1 MSEEISSQ
9 TLPPKARM
17 NPQDF
22 RNQDLVSRLLA
33 ATPPYLYS
41 APMAPHNFFFSE
53 MLRSLVQAKNN
64 EANRLQQATAANHMP
79 ASHHPHH
86 HVGRRPRKRSWSH
99 HRIPFEH
106 QIATPAKEFEEK
118 NEKPLELTT
127 KSFEA
132 KFSKREDS
140 PIEKVPRFE
149 ENESRGGGEKVQSPI
164 EASTPPPVDQS
175 SATLAS
181 PTDLVLPPPPP
192 VWYPSLY
199 PPYGIDPLH
208 FFIDLRVSGH
218 IRSKENSSP
227 SPSGFRADNNNSQ
240 FFDLESKNRH
250 GSAFSIPTPREGML
264 KSPGAINLSAT
275 AQEGDDKDS
284 LSKNT
289 NYVMQNLPRIYTHLN
304 AHHKI
309 QDDQESLRQDSGGEG
324 DVSGSESDFKRPSD
338 EDVIAVDDNDN

>member
-9 TLPPKARM
+9 TLPPKTRM

-64 EANRLQQATAANHMP
+64 EASNRLQQATAASHMP
-79 ASHHPHH
+79 PSHHPH

-99 HRIPFEH
+99 HRIPFDH
-106 QIATPAKEFEEK
+106 QLVTPPKDFEEK
-118 NEKPLELTT
+118 VEKPLELTT
-127 KSFEA
+127 GKS
-132 KFSKREDS
+132 SKREDS
-140 PIEKVPRFE
+140 PISEKVPRFE
-149 ENESRGGGEKVQSPI
+149 DTESRNGSEKVQSPI
-164 EASTPPPVDQS
+164 EASSPPPVDQPP
-175 SATLAS
+175 ATLTS

-227 SPSGFRADNNNSQ
+227 SSSGFRPDNNNSQ

-250 GSAFSIPTPREGML
+250 GSAFSIPTPREGAI
-264 KSPGAINLSAT
+264 KSPGAVNLSTT
-275 AQEGDDKDS
+275 AQETDEKDN

-304 AHHKI
+304 AHHKFV
-309 QDDQESLRQDSGGEG
+309 DDQDNQRQDSGGEG
-324 DVSGSESDFKRPSD
+324 DVSGSESDFKRPLD

>member
-1 MSEEISSQ
+1 MSEDISSQ
-9 TLPPKARM
+9 TMPPKTRM

-64 EANRLQQATAANHMP
+64 EANSRLQQTTAVPHMP
-79 ASHHPHH
+79 ATHHPHH

-106 QIATPAKEFEEK
+106 QIVTPPKEFEEK
-118 NEKPLELTT
+118 MEKPLELTT
-127 KSFEA
+127 KVNSAFDG
-132 KFSKREDS
+132 KSSKQDS
-140 PIEKVPRFE
+140 PPEKI
-149 ENESRGGGEKVQSPI
+149 SRLDEGEKVQSPP
-164 EASTPPPVDQS
+164 ETSTPPPVDQS
-175 SATLAS
+175 PATLTS
-181 PTDLVLPPPPP
+181 PSDLVLPPPPP

-218 IRSKENSSP
+218 IRSKENTSP
-227 SPSGFRADNNNSQ
+227 SSASSTFRPDNNNSQ

-250 GSAFSIPTPREGML
+250 GSAFSIPTPRESSA
-264 KSPGAINLSAT
+264 KSPGAVNLSAT
-275 AQEGDDKDS
+275 AQDSDEKDV

-304 AHHKI
+304 AHHKLL
-309 QDDQESLRQDSGGEG
+309 DDQENHRQDSGGEG
-324 DVSGSESDFKRPSD
+324 DVSGSEGDYKRPLD

>member
-9 TLPPKARM
+9 TLPPKTRM

-64 EANRLQQATAANHMP
+64 EARDRLQQQATAANHLTP
-79 ASHHPHH
+79 THHSHHHM
-86 HVGRRPRKRSWSH
+86 GRRPRKRSWSH

-106 QIATPAKEFEEK
+106 HLAVQNKEYEEK
-118 NEKPLELTT
+118 VEKPLELTT
-127 KSFEA
+127 KMNSTFEG
-132 KFSKREDS
+132 KSSKREQS
-140 PIEKVPRFE
+140 PTEKLPRFE
-149 ENESRGGGEKVQSPI
+149 DAEGEKMQS
-164 EASTPPPVDQS
+164 STSPPVEQS
-175 SATLAS
+175 STNLTTT

-192 VWYPSLY
+192 VWYPSIY

-208 FFIDLRVSGH
+208 FFIDLRVSAGH
-218 IRSKENSSP
+218 IRNKDNTSP
-227 SPSGFRADNNNSQ
+227 SSSTTNFRPDNNNSQ
-240 FFDLESKNRH
+240 FFDLESKSRH
-250 GSAFSIPTPREGML
+250 GSAFSIPTPRETL
-264 KSPGAINLSAT
+264 KSPGAVNLST
-275 AQEGDDKDS
+275 TDSEDKDM
-284 LSKNT
+284 SKNT

-304 AHHKI
+304 QKLV
-309 QDDQESLRQDSGGEG
+309 DDQRQDSNETDDDG
-324 DVSGSESDFKRPSD
+324 DVKHSPD